1 MARKPLVDRDHFPKY
16 RTICD
21 AIMEGNLENIRFSDK
36 TGESVYSSKELPS
49 VLFKRIGQKNAKQRV
64 LNNIALNA
72 YLAKTGVDGLQV
84 LSASTYKD
92 FLIEDKPFG
101 KGALDTLIAYRLNP
115 SLFDRAVKSLCK
127 LFSFYHCPDLFVKS
141 SDLLK
146 DSPHSK
152 LLLGF
157 KENNESLA
165 VESAT
170 LQPILYLTG
179 IQCILEEPTPDL
191 EAKLS
196 SLFPYHK
203 TLIQQELSKLR
214 VSKPKVEASK
224 EPTPPSTYDERLK
237 SSPPIEME
245 NFYD

>member
-16 RTICD
+16 RSICD

-64 LNNIALNA
+64 LNNIAVNA
-72 YLAKTGVDGLQV
+72 CLAKIGVDGLQV

-141 SDLLK
+141 M
-146 DSPHSK
+146 
-152 LLLGF
+152 
-157 KENNESLA
+157 
-165 VESAT
+165 
-170 LQPILYLTG
+170 I
-179 IQCILEEPTPDL
+179 C
-191 EAKLS
+191 
-196 SLFPYHK
+196 
-203 TLIQQELSKLR
+203 
-214 VSKPKVEASK
+214 
-224 EPTPPSTYDERLK
+224 
-237 SSPPIEME
+237 
-245 NFYD
+245 

>member
-1 MARKPLVDRDHFPKY
+1 MQYSRSTYYVFARFGRAPTNVQRLIKLHELFLIVLLKRETRLRSLSKNNAPPLSLYKNIYVARKPLVDRDHFPKY

-21 AIMEGNLENIRFSDK
+21 TIMEGNLENIRFSDK

-72 YLAKTGVDGLQV
+72 CLAKTGVDGLQV

-146 DSPHSK
+146 DSPHS
-152 LLLGF
+152 
-157 KENNESLA
+157 NS
-165 VESAT
+165 
-170 LQPILYLTG
+170 Y
-179 IQCILEEPTPDL
+179 
-191 EAKLS
+191 
-196 SLFPYHK
+196 
-203 TLIQQELSKLR
+203 
-214 VSKPKVEASK
+214 
-224 EPTPPSTYDERLK
+224 
-237 SSPPIEME
+237 
-245 NFYD
+245 